1 MPAPVAAVDGDAPR
15 HCLVP
20 RGTVLLIFEARAAGA
35 QLLGDGGG
43 WITGQRLEV
52 SGGMFL

>member
-1 MPAPVAAVDGDAPR
+1 VASNTALGRAGLPDDIGAAIA
-15 HCLVP
+15 
-20 RGTVLLIFEARAAGA
+20 LLLE
-35 QLLGDGGG
+35 DSNG